1 MRGLNVNQ
9 KVEVP
14 APRDKMM
21 ATTMNVTKSDLGNM
35 DQIMSMG
42 NTANKDMFNRN
53 DTEILNNSNFNPDN

>member
-14 APRDKMM
+14 APQDKMM

>member
-1 MRGLNVNQ
+1 
-9 KVEVP
+9 
-14 APRDKMM
+14 
-21 ATTMNVTKSDLGNM
+21 MNVTKSDLGNM